1 MKIWKAS
8 FAAALLVL
16 PVSFGAFAETTINL
30 APTTQPGY
38 GSYNP
43 ANPGYGGQPYP
54 GGMIPGGVQ
63 QYYNNI
69 MAPQGTPP
77 SGQQPGMAM
86 NGNNGQPAPQVQ
98 YHYKNPNPNIGGI
111 PDDQLPQRLFHNI
124 PPHYYG
130 IVGEK

>member
-1 MKIWKAS
+1 MNIWKAS

-16 PVSFGAFAETTINL
+16 PVSFGALAETSITV
-30 APTTQPGY
+30 APTTQQGY

-43 ANPGYGGQPYP
+43 ANPGYGAPQSYQNQ
-54 GGMIPGGVQ
+54 MIPGGVQ
-63 QYYNNI
+63 QYYNSI
-69 MAPQGTPP
+69 MAPPGTPP

-86 NGNNGQPAPQVQ
+86 NGQPAPQVQ
-98 YHYKNPNPNIGGI
+98 YHYKNPNKNLGSI

-130 IVGEK
+130 AFGEK